1 MSNSPEVHDA
11 QRASQARPSAAANP
25 TSATAKAAAFFD
37 LDKTIIARSSAYAF
51 NRRFLEMGLISPT
64 TMMQLAFSHAMYMS
78 QGHDDDQMESA
89 REQLSAMVAGHKAD
103 ELRKVATESLETS
116 ITPYIYAEA
125 LELIR
130 KHQRQGQRVYIVS
143 ASAREVVEPIAELLG
158 VDHVVATDLEKKD
171 GVFTGGVTFFCRGEN
186 KAIKVREIAEE
197 YGHDLDLCFAYSDS
211 ITDEPMLAEVGH
223 PLVVNPDKALRK
235 LAVERG
241 WPVRQFR
248 NPVPLLRAPSKRT
261 AAVTAAASA
270 LAVGVGA
277 SIFALRRPQK

>member
-1 MSNSPEVHDA
+1 MSNSSEVRTDRPDGQVTPAESPHGSADA
-11 QRASQARPSAAANP
+11 RI
-25 TSATAKAAAFFD
+25 AAFFD

-51 NRRFLEMGLISPT
+51 NKQFLERGIISPT

-78 QGHDDDQMESA
+78 QGHDDDQMEQA
-89 REQLSAMVAGHKAD
+89 RDQLSAMVAGHSAD
-103 ELRKVATESLETS
+103 ELRQVATESLETS

-130 KHQRQGQRVYIVS
+130 KHQSQGRRVYIVS
-143 ASAREVVEPIAELLG
+143 ASAREVVEPIADMLG

-171 GVFTGGVTFFCRGEN
+171 GVFTGAVEFFCRGEN
-186 KAIKVREIAEE
+186 KAIKIREIAEE
-197 YGHDLDLCFAYSDS
+197 FGHDLTMCFAYSDS

-261 AAVTAAASA
+261 AAVTAAAGA
-270 LAVGVGA
+270 LAVGLGA
-277 SIFALRRPQK
+277 GFVVLRRPPK